1 LRLVCNYFTG
11 AGQGGSIS
19 TFLFA
24 FVLSATGSAYGD
36 ALSDLRGVSVFK
48 DADLNRLANGEI
60 LAQRGPQPGLS
71 RGIVIESAFVVHA
84 SVPQAAAG
92 LEQFN
97 PARHSELRT
106 YLQVDIGSSPS
117 LNDFQKLSSAPNNSS
132 VKAFVG
138 ATESLPG
145 DSSKLQL
152 SKQEVRLYQPS
163 GDKGNVPPSVVAFWS
178 QVLTQRTKEFLSGG
192 LSGLAPYDSG
202 GNSLKPGEE
211 LNRLVRE
218 DAKVRSQFSSLI
230 ESTPLG
236 GGRGSLSPGLYWTLF
251 EGDNEAAVA
260 LGASYGK
267 NVGDGWQGA
276 DIQYYASGD
285 LNVGVVFYQMW
296 PITINGSQ
304 ATLVWRSDLISSSS
318 IGELRGVERMGSGS
332 ALLREIQKNVRAL
345 LKDMPARR

>member
-1 LRLVCNYFTG
+1 LRPVCNYSKG
-11 AGQGGSIS
+11 ADHRGSIS
-19 TFLFA
+19 ILFA
-24 FVLSATGSAYGD
+24 LILFAAGSAYGD

-60 LAQRGPQPGLS
+60 LAQRGPQLSLS
-71 RGIVIESAFVVHA
+71 RGSVIESAFVVHA
-84 SVPQAAAG
+84 PVAQAAAG
-92 LEQFN
+92 LEQWN

-117 LNDFQKLSSAPNNSS
+117 PSDFQKLASAPNNSS
-132 VKAFVG
+132 VKAFVA

-152 SKQEVRLYQPS
+152 SKQEARLFQPS
-163 GDKGNVPPSVVAFWS
+163 GEKGNVPPAVVAFWS
-178 QVLTQRTKEFLSGG
+178 QVLSQRAKQFLSGG
-192 LSGLAPYDSG
+192 LSGLGPYETG
-202 GNSLKPGEE
+202 GSNLKPGEE
-211 LNRLVRE
+211 LSRLVRE

-236 GGRGSLSPGLYWTLF
+236 GGRGSLSPSLYWTLF
-251 EGDNEAAVA
+251 EGDNEAAIA
-260 LGASYGK
+260 LGAAYGK
-267 NVGDGWQGA
+267 NVGDGWQCV

-285 LNVGVVFYQMW
+285 LNVAAVFHQMW
-296 PITINGSQ
+296 PVVINGSQ

-332 ALLREIQKNVRAL
+332 ALLREIQKNIRAF
-345 LKDMPARR
+345 LKDMPTRR

>member
-1 LRLVCNYFTG
+1 LRPVRNHLKG
-11 AGQGGSIS
+11 ADHRGSIS
-19 TFLFA
+19 SFLFA
-24 FVLSATGSAYGD
+24 FILLAAGGAYGD

-48 DADLNRLANGEI
+48 DADLNRLSNGEI
-60 LAQRGPQPGLS
+60 LAQRGPQLGLS
-71 RGIVIESAFVVHA
+71 RGIVIESAFVVRTP
-84 SVPQAAAG
+84 VQQAAAG

-117 LNDFQKLSSAPNNSS
+117 PSDFQKLSSAPNNSS
-132 VKAFVG
+132 VKAFVA

-145 DSSKLQL
+145 DSSKVQL
-152 SKQEVRLYQPS
+152 SKQEVRLFQPS
-163 GDKGNVPPSVVAFWS
+163 NDKGNVPPSVVAFWS

-192 LSGLAPYDSG
+192 LGGLSPYETA
-202 GNSLKPGEE
+202 GNNLKPGEE

-230 ESTPLG
+230 EATPLG
-236 GGRGSLSPGLYWTLF
+236 GGRGSLSPSLYWTLF

-267 NVGDGWQGA
+267 NVSDGWQGA

-285 LNVGVVFYQMW
+285 LNVGATFYQMW
-296 PITINGSQ
+296 PITINGSP
-304 ATLVWRSDLISSSS
+304 ATLVWRNDLISSSS

-332 ALLREIQKNVRAL
+332 ALLREIQKNVRAF
-345 LKDMPARR
+345 LKDMPARK

>member
-1 LRLVCNYFTG
+1 LRPVSDYFKG
-11 AGQGGSIS
+11 ADHRGSIS
-19 TFLFA
+19 TLFA
-24 FVLSATGSAYGD
+24 FIFFAAGSAYGD
-36 ALSDLRGVSVFK
+36 ALSELRGVSVFK

-60 LAQRGPQPGLS
+60 LAQRGPQLGLS

-84 SVPQAAAG
+84 SVPQAVAG
-92 LEQFN
+92 LEQFS

-106 YLQVDIGSSPS
+106 YLQGDLGSAPSP
-117 LNDFQKLSSAPNNSS
+117 NDFQKLSSAPNNSS
-132 VKAFVG
+132 VKAFVA

-152 SKQEVRLYQPS
+152 SKQEVRLFQPS
-163 GDKGNVPPSVVAFWS
+163 ADKGNVPPSVVAFWG
-178 QVLTQRTKEFLSGG
+178 QVLAQRAKEYLSGG
-192 LSGLAPYDSG
+192 LGGLSSYETG
-202 GNSLKPGEE
+202 GNNLKPGEE

-218 DAKVRSQFSSLI
+218 DAKMRSQFSNLI
-230 ESTPLG
+230 EATPLG
-236 GGRGSLSPGLYWTLF
+236 GGRGSLSPSLYWTLF

-285 LNVGVVFYQMW
+285 VNVTATFHQMW
-296 PITINGSQ
+296 PVTINGSPG
-304 ATLVWRSDLISSSS
+304 TLVWRSDLISSSS

-345 LKDMPARR
+345 LRDMPSRK

>member
-1 LRLVCNYFTG
+1 LRPVRNFLKG
-11 AGQGGSIS
+11 AEHRGSIW
-19 TFLFA
+19 TFLFVFILFTA
-24 FVLSATGSAYGD
+24 GGAYGD
-36 ALSDLRGVSVFK
+36 ALSELRGVSVFK
-48 DADLNRLANGEI
+48 DADLNRLGNGEI
-60 LAQRGPQPGLS
+60 LAQRGPQLGLS

-84 SVPQAAAG
+84 PVPQAAGG

-117 LNDFQKLSSAPNNSS
+117 PNDFQKLSSAPNNSS
-132 VKAFVG
+132 VKTFVG

-163 GDKGNVPPSVVAFWS
+163 GEKGNVPPSVVAFWS
-178 QVLTQRTKEFLSGG
+178 QVLAQRTKEFLSGG
-192 LSGLAPYDSG
+192 LSSLAPYDAG
-202 GNSLKPGEE
+202 GSSLRPGEE

-236 GGRGSLSPGLYWTLF
+236 GGRGSLSPSLYWTLF
-251 EGDNEAAVA
+251 EGDNEAALA
-260 LGASYGK
+260 LGASYRK
-267 NVGDGWQGA
+267 DVGDGWQGA
-276 DIQYYASGD
+276 DIQYYASSD

-296 PITINGSQ
+296 PITINGTQ

-318 IGELRGVERMGSGS
+318 IGDLRGVERMGSGS
-332 ALLREIQKNVRAL
+332 ALLREIQKNVRAF

>member
-1 LRLVCNYFTG
+1 LRPVRDYFKG
-11 AGQGGSIS
+11 AERRGLIR
-19 TFLFA
+19 TLFA
-24 FVLSATGSAYGD
+24 LILFSAGNAYGD
-36 ALSDLRGVSVFK
+36 AVSDLRGVSVFK

-60 LAQRGPQPGLS
+60 LAQRGPQLGLS
-71 RGIVIESAFVVHA
+71 RGIVIESAFVIHA
-84 SVPQAAAG
+84 PVPQAAAG

-117 LNDFQKLSSAPNNSS
+117 PNDFQKLSSAPNNSS
-132 VKAFVG
+132 VKAFVS

-152 SKQEVRLYQPS
+152 SKQEVRLYQPG

-178 QVLTQRTKEFLSGG
+178 QVLTQRAKEFLSSG
-192 LSGLAPYDSG
+192 LSGLAPYETG
-202 GNSLKPGEE
+202 GSSLKPGEE
-211 LNRLVRE
+211 LSRLVRE
-218 DAKVRSQFSSLI
+218 DGKVRSQFSSLI

-236 GGRGSLSPGLYWTLF
+236 AGHGSLSPSLYWTLF

-267 NVGDGWQGA
+267 SVGDGWQGA

-345 LKDMPARR
+345 LKDMPTRR